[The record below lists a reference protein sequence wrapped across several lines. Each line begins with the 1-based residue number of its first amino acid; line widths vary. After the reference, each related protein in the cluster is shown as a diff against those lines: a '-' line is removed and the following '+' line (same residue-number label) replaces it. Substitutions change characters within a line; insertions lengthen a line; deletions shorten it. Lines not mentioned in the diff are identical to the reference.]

1 VDITIAGLT
10 FAPSA
15 PDVWMVDSETSLTAD
30 AGPRTDLFVDPATG
44 QISVNAP
51 RLLTPAPAGDFQL
64 VAEVSA
70 FHAATFDAGA
80 LLVWAG
86 ESSWGKLAFEYSP
99 QETGMIVSVVT
110 NGHLSDDANGYTVE
124 GLSVWLRICRVS
136 GAYAF
141 HASIDEGLTWDF
153 VRHFSLDAI
162 TDDTTDVAIG
172 FEVQSPTGDGCR
184 ARFTHISV
192 KPTTLTDLRDGS

>member
-1 VDITIAGLT
+1 MDIAGLAFT
-10 FAPSA
+10 ASQ
-15 PDVWMVDSETSLTAD
+15 PDAFMLDSESSITAD

-44 QISVNAP
+44 ETQLSAP

-64 VAEVSA
+64 VAEVAA

-80 LLVWAG
+80 LVVWAG
-86 ESSWGKLAFEYSP
+86 DDTWAKLAYEYSP

-110 NGHLSDDANGYTVE
+110 RGRSDDANGYTVD
-124 GLSVWLRICRVS
+124 GLSVWLRISRVN

-141 HASIDEGLTWDF
+141 HSSIDEGLTWDF
-153 VRHFSLDAI
+153 VRHFALDGA
-162 TDDTTDVAIG
+162 TDVAVG

-184 ARFTHISV
+184 ARFTHIALRQA
-192 KPTTLTDLRDGS
+192 TLSDLRDGS